1 MKKFR
6 PKNNLQRA
14 KGFAHVSSFVKRYL
28 TTTNERQ
35 NFATTRLTSHWVE
48 MVGEEIASMS
58 EPVDLFFDHRNEEVT
73 LTLLSTSVYAEMVRM
88 SIPNILERINSA
100 YGFKA
105 VGRIKVTQTWKGQ
118 RAQSKSQHDRPAKV
132 KKQTPATEMLIPKS
146 LTDIEDDQLRDSLI
160 ELHRS
165 ISAQEDSY
173 EKDSK

>member
-1 MKKFR
+1 M
-6 PKNNLQRA
+6 
-14 KGFAHVSSFVKRYL
+14 GSFVKKYL

-58 EPVDLFFDHRNEEVT
+58 EPVDLFFDRQNGEVT

-88 SIPNILERINSA
+88 SIPNILARINSA

-118 RAQSKSQHDRPAKV
+118 RAQPKSQHDQPAKI
-132 KKQTPATEMLIPKS
+132 KKQAEATEMLIPKS
-146 LTDIEDDQLRDSLI
+146 LTDIEDEQLRDSLI
-160 ELHRS
+160 ELHLS
-165 ISAQEDSY
+165 ISAREESY
-173 EKDSK
+173 KKEAR